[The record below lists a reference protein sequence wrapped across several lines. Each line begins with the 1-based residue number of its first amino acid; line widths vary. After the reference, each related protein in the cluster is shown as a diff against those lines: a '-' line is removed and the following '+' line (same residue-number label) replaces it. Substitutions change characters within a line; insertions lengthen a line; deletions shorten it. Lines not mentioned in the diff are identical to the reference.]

1 VAKTAQQ
8 FGHAMQIFPCS
19 SPWNNQFLKKWMMVM
34 IQISHYCIAWPN
46 CRASLANG
54 LHGNHPKHFSILF
67 PLHSS
72 FTPTITLFE
81 PYITYKN
88 TIYIF
93 LRFFSCIYDGLLYT
107 ITPHRQNF
115 NLSPTAYN
123 AYISCSILETID
135 WNIKF
140 CQKLKRELKDF

>member
-1 VAKTAQQ
+1 
-8 FGHAMQIFPCS
+8 
-19 SPWNNQFLKKWMMVM
+19 M

-46 CRASLANG
+46 SRASLAIG
-54 LHGNHPKHFSILF
+54 LHENHPKHFSILF

-81 PYITYKN
+81 AYITYKN

-93 LRFFSCIYDGLLYT
+93 LSFFHAFMMDCHT
-107 ITPHRQNF
+107 VTPHRQNF

-123 AYISCSILETID
+123 AYISCSILETIA

-140 CQKLKRELKDF
+140 CQKM